1 MTVSL
6 PLKQAIL
13 KDMPE
18 PIKQIRPYSTM
29 IVAGSTSDSIDWQV
43 MELAPNEFTS
53 YEDYVGLFDNDPEP
67 VTFFSLE
74 KVAPNPLKIPLS
86 GHQILKQPKAL
97 IELKLSNQKYEHER

>member
-1 MTVSL
+1 M
-6 PLKQAIL
+6 
-13 KDMPE
+13 
-18 PIKQIRPYSTM
+18 
-29 IVAGSTSDSIDWQV
+29 AGATSDLIDWQL

-74 KVAPNPLKIPLS
+74 KVSQNPTKYPLPD
-86 GHQILKQPKAL
+86 HQKLKQPKAL

>member
-1 MTVSL
+1 M
-6 PLKQAIL
+6 
-13 KDMPE
+13 
-18 PIKQIRPYSTM
+18 
-29 IVAGSTSDSIDWQV
+29 AGATSDLIDWQL

-74 KVAPNPLKIPLS
+74 KVSQSPTKYPIP
-86 GHQILKQPKAL
+86 GHQEIKQPKAL

>member
-1 MTVSL
+1 M
-6 PLKQAIL
+6 
-13 KDMPE
+13 
-18 PIKQIRPYSTM
+18 
-29 IVAGSTSDSIDWQV
+29 AGATRDLIDWQL

-97 IELKLSNQKYEHER
+97 IEAKFSN